1 MRKILLITLFLF
13 TISIADMN
21 EASIK
26 LQEYQAKKT
35 IISEIQ
41 RKADELINSLV
52 EVINEK
58 DIEIKKLKE
67 QIKWKNYY

>member
-26 LQEYQAKKT
+26 LQEYQAQKT

-67 QIKWKNYY
+67 QIK